1 MRGLV
6 WGTVVRDIPDNF
18 ILELAGHHHQRGR
31 LSPTPKGALAAA
43 RTLGR
48 SPSWHAP
55 LPTPPLISLFDGA
68 TVPSQVALAA
78 ASTSPMAGHADG
90 RPRPWPWR
98 EQRVRRRRR
107 GSARSF
113 SSAIVCP
120 CGPRR
125 PRWDRM

>member
-68 TVPSQVALAA
+68 TVPAQVAPGPRGGFGGPRTGLGQRPAASSAA
-78 ASTSPMAGHADG
+78 AAAAEAL
-90 RPRPWPWR
+90 R
-98 EQRVRRRRR
+98 
-107 GSARSF
+107 AR
-113 SSAIVCP
+113 SSAIL
-120 CGPRR
+120 GPLG
-125 PRWDRM
+125 PL